1 MNKDQKSRV
10 LIVSLFAIKSNRS
23 STAQN
28 TRNIAQ
34 YFVEKGAEV
43 QIVTAGEIKEDI
55 EQDDYILKCYPL
67 FEKNKSM
74 KWYHFH
80 RPNEFLKKNA
90 KDFFKK
96 WKPDIIYSGAIQGL
110 QEFIIEGGRNGIPVY
125 QMIHDY
131 SLFCLKQWLVKPNG
145 DICNGPKKSH
155 CKNCI
160 EDSLG
165 KNDKIKNKILSFPI
179 IGKIVRLCLP
189 KNSRYFVHVSSLIEE
204 SFYLRKQVIVKIKKF
219 ISQGNNVSNVLKHNT
234 LNKDDILFLPQYI
247 GKSRLIKYDEGPK
260 DYDRIIFCFIGR
272 WTVLKGKEILVK
284 SFNDMI
290 STKKVEMWII
300 TPNRNIKYLE
310 EISFS
315 KSEKNKKI
323 KIFNDVNGKEVS
335 KLIAKTHC
343 TVVPSIW
350 KEVGP
355 RVILESFSQGIP
367 VITTNYVGE
376 NNIVI
381 DNFNGALFDSTKPES
396 LTAIMENIV
405 KDPITLKTWS
415 KNINHKIN
423 KEDWYKRLDQTKMM
437 NKTL

>member
-1 MNKDQKSRV
+1 MDKERKTRV

-34 YFVEKGAEV
+34 YFIEKGAEV
-43 QIVTAGEIKEDI
+43 QIVTGGEIKEDI
-55 EQDDYILKCYPL
+55 EQDDYIVKCYPL

-74 KWYHFH
+74 KWYHFY
-80 RPNEFLKKNA
+80 RTNEFLKKNA

-110 QEFIIEGGRNGIPVY
+110 QEFIIEGGRNRIPVY

-145 DICNGPKKSH
+145 EICSGPEESH

-160 EDSLG
+160 ENSLG
-165 KNDKIKNKILSFPI
+165 KNDKIKNKVLSFPI
-179 IGKIVRLCLP
+179 IGKILRLCLA

-204 SFYLRKQVIVKIKKF
+204 SFYLRKQMLMKIKKF
-219 ISQGNNVSNVLKHNT
+219 ISQGNNVSNVLESNT

-247 GKSRLIKYDEGPK
+247 GESRLIKYDKGPK
-260 DYDRIIFCFIGR
+260 DYEKIIFCFVGR
-272 WTVLKGKEILVK
+272 WTALKGKDILVK
-284 SFNDMI
+284 SFDDMI

-300 TPNRNIKYLE
+300 TPNKNIKYLE
-310 EISFS
+310 KMTFRN
-315 KSEKNKKI
+315 SEKSKMI
-323 KIFNDVNGKEVS
+323 KVFNDVNGIKVS
-335 KLIAKTHC
+335 KLISKVHC
-343 TVVPSIW
+343 TIVPSIW

-355 RVILESFSQGIP
+355 RVIIESFSQGIP
-367 VITTNYVGE
+367 VITTDYVGE

-381 DNFNGALFDSTKPES
+381 NNFNGALFDSRKPEN
-396 LTAIMENIV
+396 LKRIMENIV
-405 KDPITLKTWS
+405 NNPIILDNWS
-415 KNINHKIN
+415 KNITRQIS
-423 KEDWYKRLDQTKMM
+423 KEDWYKKLNEMDMM
-437 NKTL
+437 GYSI